1 MAGKLIDRFEET
13 QYNYM
18 ILNIIYT
25 KLIMTD
31 FTVCICTGY
40 VKDKKA
46 YAYWTLHG
54 Q

>member
-1 MAGKLIDRFEET
+1 MSGKLIDRFEEM

-31 FTVCICTGY
+31 FTVCICPGY
-40 VKDKKA
+40 VQYKCLYILDIA
-46 YAYWTLHG
+46 
-54 Q
+54 